1 MKLKNMK
8 RITIGLL
15 IGAAL
20 HNASFA
26 GAAMMSHRLE
36 PAAPGM
42 SGKKS
47 LPRVPRPATATPCES
62 GSQPPASE
70 KFNAGENSFSVGGD
84 NWFRD

>member
-1 MKLKNMK
+1 MKLKTIK
-8 RITIGLL
+8 HVAIGLL
-15 IGAAL
+15 IAAAL
-20 HNASFA
+20 QNTSSA

-36 PAAPGM
+36 PGVLGI

-47 LPRVPRPATATPCES
+47 VPRVQRPPIAIPCER
-62 GSQPPASE
+62 GRQPPASE